1 MITWNII
8 FYLSSA
14 ILVVTAGAL
23 LFVRHPMHGAVYL
36 IASLMALALDFYLLG
51 SPLIAVF
58 QVILYIGAI
67 MVLYVFFI
75 MMNPLKKHTYVHRPS
90 LWVPLIL
97 LIVLLSEGVYLLFSG
112 DIPVLGSGVMV
123 TIEPK
128 ELGRLLFGHYKIA
141 VEVISTLLLATL
153 VAVMYLARPFS
164 LRREKKS

>member
-1 MITWNII
+1 MIAWNII

-14 ILVVTAGAL
+14 IMVVTAGAL

-36 IASLMALALDFYLLG
+36 IASLLALAVDFYMLG
-51 SPLIAVF
+51 SPLMAAF

-90 LWVPLIL
+90 LWIPLSL
-97 LIVLLSEGVYLLFSG
+97 LIILVAEGGYLLWAG
-112 DIPVLGSGVMV
+112 DASESSASVVM
-123 TIEPK
+123 IEPK
-128 ELGRLLFGHYKIA
+128 ALGAALFGHYKIA
-141 VEVISTLLLATL
+141 VEAISTLLLATL

-164 LRREKKS
+164 RWEEKE